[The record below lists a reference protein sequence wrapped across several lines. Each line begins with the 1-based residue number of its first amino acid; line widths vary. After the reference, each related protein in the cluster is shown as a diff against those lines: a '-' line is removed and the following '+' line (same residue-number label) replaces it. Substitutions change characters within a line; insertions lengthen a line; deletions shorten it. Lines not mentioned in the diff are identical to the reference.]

1 MGSVSEMKTER
12 VKMENQGI
20 HPEDH
25 FTQMASKVSS
35 MTNSSIG
42 LEVVDKMSGNLL
54 DDPQ

>member
-1 MGSVSEMKTER
+1 MKTER

-54 DDPQ
+54 DDAQ